1 MAGTTPVYGFRYQ
14 SLADSPNGASLGQN
28 GFTDVENKIVTMDA
42 TIAALV
48 TPTAVGGEQRANAI
62 QSLATGNNKLTLPT
76 TTVAAS
82 GITWNG
88 SNQFTVTASGV
99 YAMSAELY
107 MPLGISTA
115 VFIGN
120 ASATLTTGVYALGIF
135 TVDGPRSVS
144 TVRYL
149 TAGSTICAYGYNN
162 AAATNTSF
170 STYPASLSVWRV
182 A

>member
-1 MAGTTPVYGFRYQ
+1 MAGTTPVYAFPYPTLSDPPNGAAQMQ
-14 SLADSPNGASLGQN
+14 SLATA
-28 GFTDVENKIVTMDA
+28 VENKIVPMDA
-42 TIAALV
+42 AISVLQNPA
-48 TPTAVGGEQRANAI
+48 PVGGEQRANAL
-62 QSLATGNNKLTLPT
+62 QSLATGNNKLNLPT
-76 TTVAAS
+76 ATVAAA

-88 SNQFTVTASGV
+88 TNQYTVLTTGI

-107 MPLGISTA
+107 MPLSISTA

-120 ASATLTTGVYALGIF
+120 TSATLTTGVYALGIF

-170 STYPASLSVWRV
+170 ATYPASLSVWRV